1 MLALSHSKIR
11 NPCHI
16 ESLIGKIGYWLM
28 IELDNSFARNMKN
41 KLGSEYANK
50 LVNAN

>member
-1 MLALSHSKIR
+1 MLALSHSKMR

-28 IELDNSFARNMKN
+28 IESDNSFARNMK
-41 KLGSEYANK
+41 LEREYANK
-50 LVNAN
+50 LVNVN